1 MSDEMPTLYVPNK
14 YSDLWPDERLTL
26 SDTVQDLLEKDI
38 GEHKSL
44 LTVLEADW
52 AAFGKGS
59 KEDVPVKGTVPQV
72 SMAQVNSSAMFENYV
87 QVSDS
92 LKKAFGSLYAADLKV
107 KKKVEDAKLKSDEAQ
122 KYVSDLIDALNTQAA
137 TPPQDPMSEDEHVM
151 TYITAGMN
159 ASVKIM
165 TDANTAMEKTAK
177 DIDKEAEDK
186 SLKERVAN
194 LEKAQ
199 KDPRLTPDNIGQP
212 PGTPPPGT
220 NPPVVDNSTLPP
232 AWEDLTNPETT
243 PDDVLSTDELD
254 NSGLGGPSSNGMGNL
269 GNTPDVTAPP
279 VTPPVQPASAMS
291 PMGSGM
297 DMMSSMLPMM
307 MQQAMMRNMA
317 DQDLNNR
324 RAELDPR
331 RFDEEVAPVVPPAPA
346 PAVAQPAV
354 AQPAVT
360 APASHSGPPS
370 TGTGGQPVVTP
381 GRTPGA
387 DGSVVYTFPDGRTQK
402 VSVMVA
408 QALDGAFG
416 NASGTDAQKAY
427 EKTPAKWSDKKQIG
441 DRVDPYQLMTG
452 DVATWDKRSA
462 ILVVFGSDE
471 GGTLEAVVN
480 GELKPFVPEMTDS
493 AGEFGQFAGFA
504 HPKGIELTAPKD
516 ESVPSTMPGAADQ
529 SVTTAMPAISIPA
542 G

>member
-1 MSDEMPTLYVPNK
+1 MIQDWL
-14 YSDLWPDERLTL
+14 ER
-26 SDTVQDLLEKDI
+26 DV
-38 GEHKSL
+38 GEVKSL
-44 LTVLEADW
+44 LTILKADW

-59 KEDVPVKGTVPQV
+59 KTDVPLKGTVPQV
-72 SMAQVNSSAMFENYV
+72 TLAEVKSSMFDNYLQVNS
-87 QVSDS
+87 S
-92 LKKAFGSLYAADLKV
+92 LKKAFDSLQASDVKV
-107 KKKVEDAKLKSDEAQ
+107 KKKVEDAKLTSDEAQ
-122 KYVSDLIDALNTQAA
+122 KYVSELIDDLNTQAA

-165 TDANTAMEKTAK
+165 TDANAAMDKSAK
-177 DIDKEAEDK
+177 DIDDEA
-186 SLKERVAN
+186 AN
-194 LEKAQ
+194 KARDDRIAKLEKAQ
-199 KDPRLTPDNIGQP
+199 NDPRLNPDDVGQPP
-212 PGTPPPGT
+212 PGTPPET

-243 PDDVLSTDELD
+243 PDDVLSPDELD
-254 NSGLGGPSSNGMGNL
+254 NSGLGGPTNGMGNL
-269 GNTPDVTAPP
+269 GNTPDVTTPP

-331 RFDEEVAPVVPPAPA
+331 RFDDELAPVVPPAPA
-346 PAVAQPAV
+346 PAVAQPA
-354 AQPAVT
+354 ATQPAVT
-360 APASHSGPPS
+360 APASHSGQPS
-370 TGTGGQPVVTP
+370 TTTGGQPVVTP

-452 DVATWDKRSA
+452 DVATWDKRTA

-516 ESVPSTMPGAADQ
+516 ESVPSTMPGTGDQ
-529 SVTTAMPAISIPA
+529 SVNTAMPAISVPA